1 MILNTYQSGLLSIHV
16 STLWPNS
23 NLKIS
28 SLNCYFFC
36 ETQLK
41 RTPCFNKQNTYFV
54 WFKGVLGQIFT
65 GNNKQ
70 NPSYNEQNLF
80 MYSSHFFTLT
90 FLCCILHKLEG
101 FIFENPYKSSRV
113 ESNLFPF
120 FQNWI
125 HKTNLL
131 KTGLRFKSNQ
141 TFCKIWICKST
152 N

>member
-1 MILNTYQSGLLSIHV
+1 LILNTYQSGLLSIHV

-23 NLKIS
+23 NLIIS

-36 ETQLK
+36 ETRLK
-41 RTPCFNKQNTYFV
+41 RTPCFNKQNTYFG

-80 MYSSHFFTLT
+80 MYSTHFFTLT

-101 FIFENPYKSSRV
+101 FVFENPYKSSRIEPFSFFPKLNPQNESFENRSSIQV
-113 ESNLFPF
+113 ESNL
-120 FQNWI
+120 
-125 HKTNLL
+125 L
-131 KTGLRFKSNQ
+131 
-141 TFCKIWICKST
+141 
-152 N
+152 